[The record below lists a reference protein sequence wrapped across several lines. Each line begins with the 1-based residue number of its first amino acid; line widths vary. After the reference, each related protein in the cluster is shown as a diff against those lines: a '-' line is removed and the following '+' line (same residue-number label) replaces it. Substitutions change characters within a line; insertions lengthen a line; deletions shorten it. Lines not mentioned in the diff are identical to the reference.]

1 MLQFW
6 TLLGWKKRSVAE
18 CRRIDL
24 FLMLLSSTNEEISQ
38 KSFVF
43 NLAEIEEVSFD
54 QPEKVQNKK
63 HGNVTNRNGILR
75 REQT

>member
-1 MLQFW
+1 MESLSHRKGGF
-6 TLLGWKKRSVAE
+6 KRSI
-18 CRRIDL
+18 R
-24 FLMLLSSTNEEISQ
+24 M
-38 KSFVF
+38 
-43 NLAEIEEVSFD
+43 AEIEEVSFD